1 MQNYFLR
8 CFIFS
13 NIKTILN
20 ILKYIIVWLVIL
32 ICWLFLFDAGL
43 FCEIYNIHT
52 CEPYSYKLNNSIAFY
67 LDDYVRDIITILYLY
82 DSINNT
88 STAFN
93 LDFLGRDN
101 NVMLYF
107 YDYVNNTNL
116 MPYLYGYFYNTD
128 VFFYKSNNLNLIEF
142 IYNYPFFISCGLLF
156 FFTTTFSIISINY
169 LGLYGIFMLN
179 LITIFIFWLSSLV
192 YIWSIFY
199 KNVYFFISIGKWIH
213 INNDMQISFDILV
226 DNVSLSFLF
235 LTLTIGLFVYIYTFS
250 YFKYEPFVERLLIF
264 LNFFM
269 LSMILLVLS
278 GNFIIIILG
287 WEFIGLTS
295 FFLINFWSN
304 RVGTFKSAF
313 KAYTFNKFSDVFLLF
328 AIILIYNVIF
338 NLDIL
343 NFNNQ
348 IYLYELYSVK
358 ICYFNINILD
368 FISLFLILCI
378 CIKSAQIGGHLW
390 LPDSME
396 APVPASALIHSA
408 TLVSA
413 GIYLLLRLSPLFEL
427 SFLSIYILPIIGAFT
442 AFYGGITAAFQSD
455 TKKTLAYS
463 TISHCGFLVLLY
475 TTGVLEF
482 VILYLYV
489 HGFFKAATFLCF
501 GSINRFCRNV
511 QDFKRMGVFY
521 KYLPFECFAAFVC
534 LINLSGLPL
543 TIGFYTKHLLF
554 ISLVENIFLYYLVY
568 SLTIVA
574 SLSGIFYSSRLFYSV
589 FFDIKKAKKAIFIQ
603 TTNKILN
610 SKYYTNSSIIINIIV
625 VLMLITSYIII
636 LFLYNL
642 NLSSIYTMSDL
653 KTNQLYNSYTYF
665 LQPTFGFLINISVIN
680 IIIVIFLFICI
691 FINWRFNYNLYMSY
705 ISYNNSLVF
714 MLLMFIFYKY
724 F

>member
-1 MQNYFLR
+1 MLT
-8 CFIFS
+8 CLLFIIHTDLFYKLF
-13 NIKTILN
+13 NLYVYIKYSYLCSI
-20 ILKYIIVWLVIL
+20 IISFYKYISFVLITLINDYPIFIL
-32 ICWLFLFDAGL
+32 CSILFLF
-43 FCEIYNIHT
+43 T
-52 CEPYSYKLNNSIAFY
+52 
-67 LDDYVRDIITILYLY
+67 TI
-82 DSINNT
+82 
-88 STAFN
+88 
-93 LDFLGRDN
+93 
-101 NVMLYF
+101 
-107 YDYVNNTNL
+107 
-116 MPYLYGYFYNTD
+116 
-128 VFFYKSNNLNLIEF
+128 
-142 IYNYPFFISCGLLF
+142 
-156 FFTTTFSIISINY
+156 FSIISINF
-169 LGLYGIFMLN
+169 LGLYGVFLLN
-179 LITIFIFWLSSLV
+179 LLTIFIFWLSTLI
-192 YIWSIFY
+192 YILNIFF
-199 KNVYFFISIGKWIH
+199 KNVYFFISIGKWIF
-213 INNDMQISFDILV
+213 INNDTKITFDILI
-226 DNVSLSFLF
+226 DNISLSFLF

-250 YFKYEPFVERLLIF
+250 YFRYEPFVERLLVF

-313 KAYTFNKFSDVFLLF
+313 KAYSFNKFSDVFLLF
-328 AIILIYNVIF
+328 AIILIYNIFF

-348 IYLYELYSVK
+348 IYLYESYNIQ
-358 ICYFNINILD
+358 ICYFNINVLD

-413 GIYLLLRLSPLFEL
+413 GIYLLLRLSSLFEL
-427 SFLSIYILPIIGAFT
+427 SFLSIYILPIIGSFT
-442 AFYGGITAAFQSD
+442 AFYGGVVAAFQSD

-501 GSINRFCRNV
+501 GNVNRFCRNI
-511 QDFKRMGVFY
+511 QDFKRMGLFY
-521 KYLPFECFAAFVC
+521 KYIPFECYAAFLC

-554 ISLVENIFLYYLVY
+554 ISLSENIFFYYFVF
-568 SLTIVA
+568 SLTIIA

-589 FFDIKKAKKAIFIQ
+589 FFDIKKAKKVIFLQ
-603 TTNKILN
+603 TTNNVLN
-610 SKYYTNSSIIINIIV
+610 SKHYSNSSIITNIVIM
-625 VLMLITSYIII
+625 LMLLTSYIII

-642 NLSSIYTMSDL
+642 NLSSVYIMSDL
-653 KTNQLYNSYTYF
+653 KTNNLNVSYVYF
-665 LQPTFGFLINISVIN
+665 LQPTFGFLTNISIIN
-680 IIIVIFLFICI
+680 IIILIFIFVCI
-691 FINWRFNYNLYMSY
+691 FINWRYSYNLYMSY
-705 ISYNNSLVF
+705 INYNNYLIIILFV
-714 MLLMFIFYKY
+714 FIFYKY
-724 F
+724 L